1 MKNSGGLL
9 VNAVYW
15 TLGLEKKIKANA
27 KLDRVGA
34 YQPTPFKFGGFVKG
48 GSPRTSPRASRLRKC
63 SGGLSPA
70 ACRTGS
76 GTLSP

>member
-48 GSPRTSPRASRLRKC
+48 VK
-63 SGGLSPA
+63 PA
-70 ACRTGS
+70 DLAW
-76 GTLSP
+76 